1 MCGLGLDLDFNK
13 PNVKGLSG
21 ITGDKLYTYWL
32 LGNIMHLLLI
42 LLIIIFLGVRMT
54 LQFCLK
60 ENGPYLL
67 KILKVY
73 PDGKNE

>member
-21 ITGDKLYTYWL
+21 ITGGKLYTYWL
-32 LGNIMHLLLI
+32 LDNIMELLFI
-42 LLIIIFLGVRMT
+42 LLIIFLGVRMT

-60 ENGPYLL
+60 ENGPYLFE
-67 KILKVY
+67 ILKVY
-73 PDGKNE
+73 PDGKK